1 MIILGIVMAENNNKK
16 NLEQATF
23 GAGCFWCVEAIFDN
37 LDGVVDIRAGYAGGK
52 VQNPS
57 YEQVCTGTTG
67 HVEVIQ
73 IDFNPQ
79 IISYNALLDI
89 LWKSH
94 DPTTVNRQGG
104 DIGTQYR
111 SVIFYQSEKQR
122 ILAEESK
129 KEVNESDMYQGSI
142 VTEITPL
149 EIFYLAESYHQ
160 NYYRLNKK
168 APYCQSVIAPK
179 LEKIFKL

>member
-1 MIILGIVMAENNNKK
+1 MSKNINEENI
-16 NLEQATF
+16 EQATF
-23 GAGCFWCVEAIFDN
+23 GAGCFWCVEAVFDN
-37 LDGVVDIRAGYAGGK
+37 LDGVVDVRVGYTGGK

-57 YEQVCTGTTG
+57 YKQVCSGTTG

-79 IISYNALLDI
+79 SISYKDLLNI

-94 DPTTVNRQGG
+94 DPTTENRQGA

-122 ILAEESK
+122 IVAEESK
-129 KEVNESDMYQGSI
+129 KEINELNMYQNPI
-142 VTEITPL
+142 VTEIIPL
-149 EIFYLAESYHQ
+149 KIFYIAENYHQ
-160 NYYRLNKK
+160 NYYRLNKD
-168 APYCQSVIAPK
+168 APYCQSVITPK
-179 LEKIFKL
+179 LEKIFKI